1 MVPGSTKIA
10 MYKTSSLHRNVFK
23 INKMRSWL
31 IQRRFQC
38 LVCGNYIY
46 GTISVVWYEFVFR
59 AVTAKTA
66 SLSPPPPPSSPMT
79 ATFFV
84 GDGGIQKKSF
94 RRGCWF
100 SIYTFPVGV
109 VRVYNYFRCSEL
121 LTKYEPRGNYRHYGA
136 KKSGN
141 PSSVVAQDSGSV
153 KVVFQLAY
161 MRGGRG
167 VGGWQTFTGRNN
179 PYLDLA

>member
-1 MVPGSTKIA
+1 MNS
-10 MYKTSSLHRNVFK
+10 
-23 INKMRSWL
+23 
-31 IQRRFQC
+31 
-38 LVCGNYIY
+38 
-46 GTISVVWYEFVFR
+46 VFR

-66 SLSPPPPPSSPMT
+66 SPSPPPPPPLPPWT
-79 ATFFV
+79 ETFFV

-94 RRGCWF
+94 RTGCWF

-109 VRVYNYFRCSEL
+109 VRVNNYFQCSEL

-161 MRGGRG
+161 MQGGGG
-167 VGGWQTFTGRNN
+167 VVGRLLLEGTTLIYTWLEVKN
-179 PYLDLA
+179 